1 MESESRFALRDV
13 RLRGVGVEESTL
25 TPGFAGVGVGVD
37 SFFQES
43 ESAGTRQISGN
54 PPNWAG
60 TRQNFDEVGGKPL
73 IFVKKTIQVSIKD
86 IAICPRNVESVTF

>member
-1 MESESRFALRDV
+1 MLIRDV

-73 IFVKKTIQVSIKD
+73 IFVKNNSSQY
-86 IAICPRNVESVTF
+86 